1 MRKLAM
7 IWSAAAV
14 AALALLFSNDAVSAK
29 APGSGPPAVC
39 LPGDCPATTEAPAAP
54 ALRISYTDWEKID
67 MMYQCCVR
75 YVRGQPLKG
84 LFCSSKYLNMAFSR
98 NVVHIVVNPD
108 GSRTCAPTG
117 RPL

>member
-1 MRKLAM
+1 
-7 IWSAAAV
+7 
-14 AALALLFSNDAVSAK
+14 
-29 APGSGPPAVC
+29 
-39 LPGDCPATTEAPAAP
+39 
-54 ALRISYTDWEKID
+54 